1 MVLKR
6 IATIILF
13 FLFFS
18 LLPGCGGGGGGGGG
32 GVSTATVTVYV
43 FDVGKP
49 VANVSVCLI
58 NPATDREATAYKLT
72 DTQGRVIFTD
82 VFTGNYYIE
91 QNGYHRDL
99 KTYRVALNTSNEFF
113 IDAIILPD
121 PPHD

>member
-6 IATIILF
+6 ITTIILF

-32 GVSTATVTVYV
+32 GVSTAMVIVYV
-43 FDVGKP
+43 VDDEKKP

-58 NPATDREATAYKLT
+58 DSATDRVATAYQLT
-72 DTQGRVIFTD
+72 DTQGLVIFTD

-91 QNGYHRDL
+91 QNGYRDL
-99 KTYRVALNTSNEFF
+99 QTYRVTLNTSNEFV
-113 IDAIILPD
+113 IDAIIVPD
-121 PPHD
+121 PPRD

>member
-18 LLPGCGGGGGGGGG
+18 LLPGCGGGGGGG

-72 DTQGRVIFTD
+72 DTQGLVIFTD

-91 QNGYHRDL
+91 QNGYRDL
-99 KTYRVALNTSNEFF
+99 QTYRVTLNTSNEFV
-113 IDAIILPD
+113 IDAIIVPD
-121 PPHD
+121 PPRD